1 MSRKHERRESEE
13 ERLARID
20 QWYREVEE
28 AAAQIDP
35 EDERRR
41 EETIREIRRQA
52 KEQMR
57 QEMGLP

>member
-1 MSRKHERRESEE
+1 MSRRRKRPESEE

-20 QWYREVEE
+20 QWHREVEQ

-41 EETIREIRRQA
+41 QEAIRELRREA
-52 KEQMR
+52 KGQMR
-57 QEMGLP
+57 REMGLS